1 MMSIKHLSFAL
12 AGILCALV
20 IAAQA
25 QTPRLSTVNITTEA
39 DHVRIAAQG
48 DVSEMR
54 VDVADEQGDIIF
66 QSGQITGQQLDWKMT
81 DAQGERVKA
90 GTYLVTVTFRTAA
103 GKLRKRVEQVTVDEA
118 QMSSTP
124 TPSAPATTLPVQT
137 TGTVTVGRVPKFYS
151 IGANAVAITNSVI
164 TESAGKVGIGTLAP
178 TTVLSVN
185 STASNS
191 PAILAANNASGGIAI
206 KGGSSNATGIG
217 VWGIHTST
225 SGVTPGVKGET
236 NSTAANAVGVLGLVS
251 STNAAN
257 NSAAV
262 RGTNKSEGFGVWG
275 EAAGDGIGVYG
286 TSAGI
291 GVEGISTTNSFGVV
305 GHSTDGIGVHGF
317 STNSNGVV
325 GTSDQG
331 IGVHGFSTDASG
343 VDGIST
349 NSMGVNG
356 TSTNS
361 VGVMGKGSSH
371 AGVQG
376 TSDSSF
382 GVEGI
387 STSGVGVQGSSS
399 QKDGVVGKSDS
410 NSHAGVAGSNT
421 GSGFGVYGESL
432 GGGFAGYFAGDVRV
446 IGTINPS
453 SDRAA
458 KADFQLVN
466 SREVLRRVANLP
478 ILSWSYRS
486 DRWGARHMG
495 PTAQDFAASFG
506 LGRDEKSIATVDA
519 DGVALAA
526 IQGLYQMMREKDRQ
540 IEKLQSQVARL
551 QRTVRKKRAR
561 Q

>member
-20 IAAQA
+20 ITIQA
-25 QTPRLSTVNITTEA
+25 QTARLSTVNVTSDGER
-39 DHVRIAAQG
+39 VRVAAEG
-48 DVSEMR
+48 DVYEMR
-54 VDVADEQGDIIF
+54 VDVADEQGEVVF
-66 QSGQITGQQLDWKMT
+66 QSGQITGQQLDWKMR
-81 DAQGERVKA
+81 DAQGERVQP
-90 GTYLVTVTFRTAA
+90 GTYLVTVTFRAA
-103 GKLRKRVEQVTVDEA
+103 NGKLRKRIEQITVDEA
-118 QMSSTP
+118 QMSSAP

-137 TGTVTVGRVPKFYS
+137 TGTVTVGRIPKFYS
-151 IGANAVAITNSVI
+151 IGTSAVAITNSII
-164 TESAGKVGIGTLAP
+164 TESAGKVGIGTTAP
-178 TTVLSVN
+178 TTTLSVN

-206 KGGSSNATGIG
+206 KGGSSNSTGIG
-217 VWGIHTST
+217 VWGVHTAT
-225 SGVTPGVKGET
+225 TGATPGVKGET
-236 NSTAANAVGVLGLVS
+236 NSTAAQAVGVLGMVS

-291 GVEGISTTNSFGVV
+291 GVEGISTNNSFGVL

-317 STNSNGVV
+317 STNAVGVA
-325 GTSDQG
+325 GLSTERS
-331 IGVHGFSTDASG
+331 GVHGFSTNGIG

-349 NSMGVNG
+349 NNMGVQG

-361 VGVMGKGSSH
+361 IGVMGKSSSH

-382 GVEGI
+382 GVEGV

-421 GSGFGVYGESL
+421 GSGFGIYGESL

-446 IGTINPS
+446 TGTINPS

-458 KADFQLVN
+458 KANFQLVN
-466 SREVLRRVANLP
+466 GREILRHLVGLP
-478 ILSWSYRS
+478 IQTWSYRS

-526 IQGLYQMMREKDRQ
+526 IQGLYQQNQELMRKVSQ
-540 IEKLQSQVARL
+540 LQTRVSQLEHR
-551 QRTVRKKRAR
+551 KRAHR
-561 Q
+561 R